1 MKILRKFCI
10 AVIMTMGLCCLQNIN
25 AEVRHH
31 TVQPGQT
38 LYSISR
44 AYGVTVEAI
53 KAANPQIEGNSIPTG
68 VKLVIPES
76 TTEPINMPL
85 VPEVVH
91 GQVGEEK
98 KSDSTATTVVK
109 PKQDNGSVR
118 TLWDIADSDHWTDGT
133 LTLAVIMPFNLGA
146 STASESKTQMR
157 CVEFYEGIL
166 MAVDE
171 MQAKGRRVAVQAYDT
186 GTESLY
192 SILANPQLYQA
203 DVVIAPMDEND
214 VRQVADWGERS
225 GTPVISPFS
234 VSSGLID
241 TYQHVFQVNVGKSML
256 YPQLTAEVLQHFEGY
271 TFIFVADSVGNRK
284 IDPYPAQLKEALIE
298 HNIPFRELSYLHPSR
313 LMACDSILGL
323 KEEPL
328 VFVPV
333 TPQAEAMRRM
343 FSGLQHVKIL
353 RDARYQEALT
363 LGTADPAG
371 PPKLAMLGYPEW
383 ILNTS
388 DFINYYYDLNV
399 YMFTKVYANPFD
411 PNLETFYANFKKWYG
426 KEPMALVPKYG
437 ILGYDVAKYFLESLS
452 HYGQHIEERIDGQL
466 SDGLQTAFCFDRSM
480 GKGFFNRGFYL
491 VHFTPESTVEKIVVQ

>member
-1 MKILRKFCI
+1 MKILRKLCI
-10 AVIMTMGLCCLQNIN
+10 AVILSLGLCGLQNIN

-53 KAANPQIEGNSIPTG
+53 KAANPQIEGFSIPTG
-68 VKLVIPES
+68 VKLVIPEA
-76 TTEPINMPL
+76 TTAPVDMPL
-85 VPEVVH
+85 VPEVVN
-91 GQVGEEK
+91 GQNGIERR
-98 KSDSTATTVVK
+98 SDSTTAITPRPT
-109 PKQDNGSVR
+109 QDNGNVR
-118 TLWDIADSDHWTDGT
+118 MLWEISDTEHWTDGT
-133 LTLAVIMPFNLGA
+133 LNIAVIMPFNLGGA
-146 STASESKTQMR
+146 TTTENKTQMR
-157 CVEFYEGIL
+157 SVEFYEGVL

-171 MQAKGRRVAVQAYDT
+171 MQEKGRRVAVQAYDT
-186 GTESLY
+186 GSESLY
-192 SILANPQLYQA
+192 SILSNPQLNLA
-203 DVVIAPMDEND
+203 DLVIAPMEENE

-225 GTPVISPFS
+225 GTPIISPFS
-234 VSSGLID
+234 VSTGMIE
-241 TYQHVFQVNVGKSML
+241 TYQHFFQVNVSKTML
-256 YPQLTAEVLQHFEGY
+256 YPQLTTEVLQRFKDY
-271 TFIFVADSVGNRK
+271 TFIFVTDSVGDRK
-284 IDPYPAQLKEALIE
+284 IDPYPAQLKEALVE
-298 HNIPFRELSYLHPSR
+298 QNIPFRELSYLSPTR

-363 LGTADPAG
+363 VGKADPAG
-371 PPKLAMLGYPEW
+371 PPKIAMLGYPEW

-411 PNLETFYANFKKWYG
+411 PELKHFYTTFKKWYG
-426 KEPMALVPKYG
+426 KEPMSLVPKYG
-437 ILGYDVAKYFLESLS
+437 ILGYDIAKFFLQSLNR
-452 HYGQHIEERIDGQL
+452 HGEHIEERIDGYL
-466 SDGLQTAFCFDRSM
+466 SDGLQTAFCFDR
-480 GKGFFNRGFYL
+480 GAGVGFYNRGFYL

>member
-1 MKILRKFCI
+1 MKIVRKFCF
-10 AVIMTMGLCCLQNIN
+10 AVMLSLGLCSLQSLT

-68 VKLVIPES
+68 VKLIIPDS

-85 VPEVVH
+85 VPEVVG
-91 GQVGEEK
+91 GQVVDVK
-98 KSDSTATTVVK
+98 SSDSTAVSA
-109 PKQDNGSVR
+109 PRQMQDNGNVR
-118 TLWDIADSDHWTDGT
+118 SLWDLPDVDHWTDGT
-133 LTLAVIMPFNLGA
+133 LNLAVIMPFNLGA
-146 STASESKTQMR
+146 GTTEENKTQMR
-157 CVEFYEGIL
+157 SVEFYEGVL

-171 MQAKGRRVAVQAYDT
+171 IQSMGRRVTIQAYDT

-192 SILANPQLYQA
+192 SILANPQLTMA
-203 DVVIAPMDEND
+203 DVVIAPMDENE
-214 VRQVADWGERS
+214 VRQIADWGEMS

-234 VSSGLID
+234 VSNGLVD
-241 TYQHVFQVNVGKSML
+241 TYNHVFQVNVSKSML
-256 YPQLTAEVLQHFEGY
+256 YPQLTDELLERFEGY
-271 TFIFVADSVGNRK
+271 TFVFIADSVGNSK
-284 IDPYPAQLKEALIE
+284 IDPYPAQLKEALVE
-298 HNIPFRELSYLHPSR
+298 HGMPFRELSYLHPSR

-353 RDARYQEALT
+353 RDARYQEALKM
-363 LGTADPAG
+363 GKADMAG

-383 ILNTS
+383 VLNTS
-388 DFINYYYDLNV
+388 DFINSYYDLNV
-399 YMFTKVYANPFD
+399 YMFSKVYANPFD
-411 PNLETFYANFKKWYG
+411 PELKNFYATFKKWYG
-426 KEPMALVPKYG
+426 KEPMSLVPKYG
-437 ILGYDVAKYFLESLS
+437 LLGYDVAKFFLQALS
-452 HYGQHIEERIDGQL
+452 RHGEHIKTRLEGQL
-466 SDGLQTAFCFDRSM
+466 SDGLQTAFCFDRPS
-480 GKGFFNRGFYL
+480 GKGFSNQGFYL